1 MKILKKIFIVLGVIF
16 AIILILLV
24 IAISYILVTKPFDV
38 DITKVPGALMGTSEV
53 TESSYDHPA
62 LTTEQEIFLERVGV
76 DTTQLSTSISAEQEK
91 CAVEKLGQQRVDEIK
106 SGSEL
111 GATDYFKAR
120 SCFE

>member
-24 IAISYILVTKPFDV
+24 IAISYILITKPFGA
-38 DITKVPGALMGTSEV
+38 DITKVPRALMGTSDV

-62 LTTEQEIFLERVGV
+62 LTTEQEIFLESIGV
-76 DTTQLSTSISAEQEK
+76 DTTQLSTSISAEQEE
-91 CAVEKLGQQRVDEIK
+91 CAVDRLGQQRVDEIK

-111 GATDYFKAR
+111 RATDYFKAR